1 MYIVVQKV
9 LTKEKG
15 GWKKKYLENISIT
28 KTSFRKIYNPLDIN
42 LHHDALMEYCEEQ
55 KLG

>member
-1 MYIVVQKV
+1 M
-9 LTKEKG
+9 KEKI
-15 GWKKKYLENISIT
+15 LENISIT

-55 KLG
+55 KFG

>member
-1 MYIVVQKV
+1 M